1 MYGVKAGGF
10 MPGMPEMNIGRAAK
24 SVNLTLEAMQEVAK
38 EEQVELHAE
47 QEESQSAFLNQ
58 QEEAV
63 NPFAARTKT
72 EKSIK
77 TRKDRI
83 NKNLQSGEKSSR
95 LLPIEQIKDS
105 ANQFQRRN
113 AELRATTLQAL
124 RENIKPDDTVEDIL
138 RKVRSFYSDVSLADE
153 ALEFLL
159 ETTDGELARKVQ
171 EAKDTFN
178 SEFGRDITSGRNIG
192 QQARQAAEKGLGT
205 PTTLRDMYRDITAN
219 PRDSAT
225 LFEELSNRYAF
236 KELKKVADFLLHSL
250 GADLKS
256 KGPSIPRGLLHRLLE
271 ETRSLQAILGVYRF
285 FKNRMGL
292 VKSLFDKEGMDV
304 PSQVNFE
311 TIAKQFMAMA
321 AERYPTASKILQF
334 AAKLG
339 IEKWLIAKI
348 IVFSQFRDAIRE
360 VSVNQIY
367 KSIQHRDELYM
378 AIIEALEDLEDEL
391 EEFTDKEEEED
402 EGGEGQEE
410 EQQ

>member
-1 MYGVKAGGF
+1 MA
-10 MPGMPEMNIGRAAK
+10 EMNIGRAAK

-38 EEQVELHAE
+38 EEKIERNAE
-47 QEESQSAFLNQ
+47 QEESQGAFLNQ

-63 NPFAARTKT
+63 NPFAARVKT
-72 EKSIK
+72 EKK
-77 TRKDRI
+77 LETKKDRV
-83 NKNLQSGEKSSR
+83 NKSLQAGEKPSS
-95 LLPIEQIKDS
+95 LLPIQRIKDS
-105 ANQFQRRN
+105 ADQFQRRN
-113 AELRATTLQAL
+113 PELKAAILQML

-138 RKVRSFYSDVSLADE
+138 RKVREFYPDVSNADE

-171 EAKDTFN
+171 EAKDSFN
-178 SEFGRDITSGRNIG
+178 SEFGRDIVAGRNIG

-236 KELKKVADFLLHSL
+236 KELKKVADFILHSL

-256 KGPSIPRGLLHRLLE
+256 KGPSIPHGLLHRLLE

-285 FKNRMGL
+285 FKMRMGL
-292 VKSLFDKEGMDV
+292 VKSLFAREGMDV

-311 TIAKQFMAMA
+311 TLSKQFMAMA

-334 AAKLG
+334 AARLG

-348 IVFSQFRDAIRE
+348 IVFSQIRDAVRE

-367 KSIQHRDELYM
+367 RSIQHRDELYM

-391 EEFTDKEEEED
+391 EDFSDKEEEE
-402 EGGEGQEE
+402 EGESDGGQQQDQQ
-410 EQQ
+410 EQQEK

>member
-1 MYGVKAGGF
+1 MAHNEDDLKIGG
-10 MPGMPEMNIGRAAK
+10 RTQR

-38 EEQVELHAE
+38 EEQLEIHAE
-47 QEESQSAFLNQ
+47 QEESQAAFLNQ

-63 NPFAARTKT
+63 NPFAARVKT
-72 EKSIK
+72 EKNIK

-83 NKNLQSGEKSSR
+83 NKSLEAGEKPSR
-95 LLPIEQIKDS
+95 LLPIERIKETAD
-105 ANQFQRRN
+105 QFQRRN
-113 AELRATTLQAL
+113 PELRAAILQML

-138 RKVRSFYSDVSLADE
+138 RKVREFYSDVSLADE

-159 ETTDGELARKVQ
+159 ATTDGELARKVQ
-171 EAKDTFN
+171 EAKDQFN
-178 SEFGRDITSGRNIG
+178 GEFGREIVAGRNIS

-236 KELKKVADFLLHSL
+236 KELKKVVDFLLHSL

-256 KGPSIPRGLLHRLLE
+256 KGPSIPRGLLQRLLE

-285 FKNRMGL
+285 FKMRMGL
-292 VKSLFDKEGMDV
+292 VNSMFAKEGMEV
-304 PSQVNFE
+304 PSQVTFE
-311 TIAKQFMAMA
+311 SLAKQFMALT
-321 AERYPTASKILQF
+321 AERYPTAARVLQL

-339 IEKWLIAKI
+339 IEQWLIAKI
-348 IVFSQFRDAIRE
+348 IVLSQMRDAIRE
-360 VSVNQIY
+360 VAVNQVY

-378 AIIEALEDLEDEL
+378 ALIEALEDLEDEL
-391 EEFTDKEEEED
+391 EELAEKEEDEEKGGKGKGKDEEEE
-402 EGGEGQEE
+402 EKKEK
-410 EQQ
+410 

>member
-1 MYGVKAGGF
+1 MA
-10 MPGMPEMNIGRAAK
+10 EMNIGRAAK
-24 SVNLTLEAMQEVAK
+24 GVNLTLEAMQAVAK
-38 EEQVELHAE
+38 EEQQELRAE
-47 QEESQSAFLNQ
+47 QQESQSAFLNQ

-63 NPFAARTKT
+63 NPFASRVKS

-77 TRKDRI
+77 NNRNRI
-83 NKNLQSGEKSSR
+83 NKNLAAGEKAYR
-95 LLPIEQIKDS
+95 LLPIERIKDS
-105 ANQFQRRN
+105 ADQFQRRN
-113 AELRATTLQAL
+113 PELKAAILQML
-124 RENIKPDDTVEDIL
+124 RENIKPDDSVEDIL
-138 RKVRSFYSDVSLADE
+138 RKVREFYPDVSLADE

-171 EAKDTFN
+171 EARDNFN
-178 SEFGRDITSGRNIG
+178 QEFGRDIVAGRNIG
-192 QQARQAAEKGLGT
+192 QQARLAAEKGLGT

-236 KELKKVADFLLHSL
+236 KELKKVVDFLLHSL
-250 GADLKS
+250 GADMKS
-256 KGPSIPRGLLHRLLE
+256 KGPSIPRALLHRLLE

-285 FKNRMGL
+285 FKMRERL
-292 VKSLFDKEGMDV
+292 VESLFEKEGMET
-304 PSQVNFE
+304 PSQINFE
-311 TIAKQFMAMA
+311 SMSKQFMALA
-321 AERYPTASKILQF
+321 AERYPTASKVLQL

-348 IVFSQFRDAIRE
+348 IVLSQIRDAVRE

-391 EEFTDKEEEED
+391 EELAEKDEDEEEG
-402 EGGEGQEE
+402 EGGEEGNGEE
-410 EQQ
+410 EGKEEQKKK